1 MAASLIVFKHI
12 SDMTQ
17 LQHLFSELVQSDGIV
32 YVKESDQVVMQL
44 KAHSFDGF
52 TLICNYDSL
61 HPMHQAF
68 TKGYNANFYIGSDT
82 YYFEASGSY
91 EGEFLKLEIK
101 HLFFL
106 QKRKHV
112 RHEVPEQDDFT
123 FQLEHSSGPFE
134 FKIKDL
140 STQGLRLSSS
150 SSPLTLNLGEHL
162 KGHLNYNGVTVPTQ
176 ARVKSVHQQGNTWTV
191 GIEFVG
197 LENITELF
205 LIDRISDFQR
215 RAFLKKN
222 AA

>member
-1 MAASLIVFKHI
+1 MAAPLIVFKHI

-17 LQHLFSELVQSDGIV
+17 LQHMFSELVQSHGTV
-32 YVKESDQVVMQL
+32 YIKESDQIVMQL

-52 TLICNYDSL
+52 TLTCNYDSQ
-61 HPMHQAF
+61 HPMHQTF
-68 TKGYNANFYIGSDT
+68 NKGYNANFYIGSDT

-91 EGEFLKLEIK
+91 DGNFLKLEIK

-112 RHEVPEQDDFT
+112 RYDVPEHDDFK
-123 FQLEHSSGPFE
+123 FRLEHNSNAID

-140 STQGLRLSSS
+140 STQGLRLSH
-150 SSPLTLNLGEHL
+150 SSPLPSLHVGDNVKGEL
-162 KGHLNYNGVTVPTQ
+162 QYNGIIVPTH
-176 ARVKSVHQQGNTWTV
+176 ARVKSIHQQDTTWTI
-191 GIEFVG
+191 GIEFVA

>member
-17 LQHLFSELVQSDGIV
+17 LQHLFSELVQSHGII
-32 YVKESDQVVMQL
+32 YIKESDQVVMQL

-52 TLICNYDSL
+52 TLTCNYDNL
-61 HPMHQAF
+61 HPMHQTF
-68 TKGYNANFYIGSDT
+68 NKGYNANFYIGSDT

-112 RHEVPEQDDFT
+112 RYEVPEQDEFH
-123 FQLEHSSGPFE
+123 FQLEQNSGPTS

-140 STQGLRLSSS
+140 STQGLRLSSNS
-150 SSPLTLNLGEHL
+150 PPLTLNLGDQV

-176 ARVKSVHQQGNTWTV
+176 ARVKSIQQQGNSWTV

>member
-1 MAASLIVFKHI
+1 M
-12 SDMTQ
+12 
-17 LQHLFSELVQSDGIV
+17 
-32 YVKESDQVVMQL
+32 
-44 KAHSFDGF
+44 
-52 TLICNYDSL
+52 
-61 HPMHQAF
+61 
-68 TKGYNANFYIGSDT
+68 
-82 YYFEASGSY
+82 
-91 EGEFLKLEIK
+91 
-101 HLFFL
+101 

-112 RHEVPEQDDFT
+112 RYEVPEQDDFT

-162 KGHLNYNGVTVPTQ
+162 KGHLNYNGVTIPTQ